1 MTVRHYLYINSFYII
16 DTKILT
22 IFIISFIISIIILI
36 IHFSF
41 LTSIFYMNFL
51 APITSS
57 IAVITS
63 FLLLVM
69 NPGVIYSD
77 KQSNKNEKIYCYEC
91 KYFYPKSNRK
101 MEHCLDC
108 KICVCKLDHHCG
120 VIGKCVGKY
129 NLVIFFLFVLN
140 SIFFI
145 ICFTSVFIYFILI
158 VIIIGKK

>member
-1 MTVRHYLYINSFYII
+1 MTVSYYLYINFFYII
-16 DTKILT
+16 DTKIMT
-22 IFIISFIISIIILI
+22 TFIISLIISIIILI

-41 LTSIFYMNFL
+41 LTSIFYMNFFV
-51 APITSS
+51 PISSS
-57 IAVITS
+57 IAVVTS

-77 KQSNKNEKIYCYEC
+77 KQSNKNEKIYCDQC
-91 KYFYPKSNRK
+91 KFFYPKSNRK

-129 NLVIFFLFVLN
+129 NLVIFFLFVIN
-140 SIFFI
+140 IPCFFI
-145 ICFTSVFIYFILI
+145 CLASVLTNLLSVI
-158 VIIIGKK
+158 VSK

>member
-1 MTVRHYLYINSFYII
+1 M
-16 DTKILT
+16 T
-22 IFIISFIISIIILI
+22 IFIISLIISIIILI

-41 LTSIFYMNFL
+41 LTSIFYMNFF

-57 IAVITS
+57 IAVVTS

-77 KQSNKNEKIYCYEC
+77 KQSNKNEKIYCYRC
-91 KYFYPKSNRK
+91 KFFYPKSNRK

-120 VIGKCVGKY
+120 VFGKCVGKY
-129 NLVIFFLFVLN
+129 NLIIFYFFLLDYSCFLTIYFGLNFYFMFNIFF
-140 SIFFI
+140 
-145 ICFTSVFIYFILI
+145 
-158 VIIIGKK
+158 KKRWFY